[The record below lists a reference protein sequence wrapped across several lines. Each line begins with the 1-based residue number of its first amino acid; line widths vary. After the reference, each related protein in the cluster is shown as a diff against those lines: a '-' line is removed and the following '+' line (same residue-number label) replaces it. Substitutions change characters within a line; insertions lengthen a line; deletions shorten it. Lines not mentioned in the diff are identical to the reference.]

1 MRCSHSSLIWIIKS
15 DSFNNCYRVK
25 KNSLYFGHLEKDYID
40 SMIEQMT
47 EMDFLF
53 THMVFGFFSASTYPV
68 CPKMRSG

>member
-15 DSFNNCYRVK
+15 DSFNKYLSRE
-25 KNSLYFGHLEKDYID
+25 KNSLYFGHLEKDYLD

-53 THMVFGFFSASTYPV
+53 THMVVFGFFPLVLTQCV
-68 CPKMRSG
+68 QK